1 MALLCCMTDPDIYAR
16 QGFGR
21 SLGPPG
27 PAALLV
33 IDFVNGFTD
42 ASSFGG
48 GNIAAAIEATRV
60 LLARARAARR
70 PVAFSRIVY
79 PEGGP
84 PAVFQQKVPSL
95 AKLVVGS
102 PLIGIVPDLTPEP
115 GELVLD
121 KAAPSMFFATNL
133 APWLVSQRV
142 DSLLITGCTTSGCV
156 RATVVDA
163 MSFNYRCY
171 VVEDCVGDRSFPA
184 HRASL
189 FDMAQKYADVIDLSR
204 AMEVIGVA

>member
-1 MALLCCMTDPDIYAR
+1 MTDPDVYAC

-33 IDFVNGFTD
+33 VDFVNGFAD
-42 ASSFGG
+42 PGSFGG
-48 GNIAAAIEATRV
+48 GNIVAAIGATRV
-60 LLARARAARR
+60 LLARARAACR

-84 PAVFQQKVPSL
+84 QAVFQQKVPSL
-95 AKLVVGS
+95 AALVLGS
-102 PLIGIVPDLTPEP
+102 PLIGIVPELTPEC
-115 GELVLD
+115 GELVVD

-133 APWLVSQRV
+133 VSWLVSRRV
-142 DSLLITGCTTSGCV
+142 DSLLVTGCTTSGCV

-171 VVEDCVGDRSFPA
+171 VVEDCVGDRSLPA
-184 HRASL
+184 HQASL
-189 FDMAQKYADVIDLSR
+189 FDMAQKYADVIDLSQ
-204 AMEVIGVA
+204 AIEAI

>member
-1 MALLCCMTDPDIYAR
+1 MPCDVTNPDIYAL

-27 PAALLV
+27 VAALLV
-33 IDFVNGFTD
+33 VDFVNGFAD
-42 ASSFGG
+42 AGSFGG
-48 GNIAAAIEATRV
+48 GNITAAIKATRV

-84 PAVFQQKVPSL
+84 RAVFQQKVPSL
-95 AKLVVGS
+95 AALVAGS
-102 PLIGIVPDLTPEP
+102 PLIEVVPDLTPEP

-133 APWLVSQRV
+133 APWLVSQNV
-142 DSLLITGCTTSGCV
+142 DSLLVTGCTTSGCV

-171 VVEDCVGDRSFPA
+171 VVEDCVGDRSLPA
-184 HRASL
+184 HNSSL
-189 FDMAQKYADVIDLSR
+189 FDMAQKYADVFDLSR
-204 AMEVIGVA
+204 AIESIEAA